1 MRYILIFCFG
11 IFAFTSLNA
20 QFVTDEEE
28 LMIMVSDG
36 TEDGKHS
43 NSIIPGEATGPGTR
57 AKGAITNK
65 SPKKNELVLDAPIRS
80 LGMTD
85 CIQAAAFLERP
96 SHGLLGFM
104 LIFSIN
110 DSISGRQAN
119 ITMPNGKSYQGVYR
133 LIRQKINED
142 EVIPTG
148 MTTYN
153 VAGTFFLLGIS

>member
-1 MRYILIFCFG
+1 MRYLLIFCFG
-11 IFAFTSLNA
+11 IFTSTAINA

-28 LMIMVSDG
+28 LIIMVSDG
-36 TEDGKHS
+36 TEDGRHS
-43 NSIIPGEATGPGTR
+43 NPVIPGEATAPGTR
-57 AKGAITNK
+57 AKGATTDT

-80 LGMTD
+80 LGMMD

-110 DSISGRQAN
+110 DSISGRQAT
-119 ITMPNGKSYQGVYR
+119 ITMPNGKSYQGVFR
-133 LIRQKINED
+133 LIRQKINES
-142 EVIPTG
+142 EVVPEG

-153 VAGTFFLLGIS
+153 VAGTFFLLGMS